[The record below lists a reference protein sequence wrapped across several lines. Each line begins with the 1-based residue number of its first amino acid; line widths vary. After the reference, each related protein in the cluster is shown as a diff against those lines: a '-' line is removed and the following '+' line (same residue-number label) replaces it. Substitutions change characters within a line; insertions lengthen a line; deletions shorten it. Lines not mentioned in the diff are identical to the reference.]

1 MLRLLI
7 ELPAFRF
14 HNHLI
19 RWTLNCFVVKI
30 FSAMKIAS
38 IEKEGLIGVKA
49 RTVLWYL
56 TFSGFAV
63 NYIIRINA
71 SIAIVDMIDASFKK
85 SSNNTIVT
93 SECIVASNFTTSPE
107 LGNEINLEEIAKYV
121 SLERKLLDYLG
132 VSQARKVSM
141 SK

>member
-1 MLRLLI
+1 
-7 ELPAFRF
+7 
-14 HNHLI
+14 
-19 RWTLNCFVVKI
+19 
-30 FSAMKIAS
+30 MKIAS

-107 LGNEINLEEIAKYV
+107 LDNEINLEEIAKYV

-132 VSQARKVSM
+132 VSQAGKVSM